1 MEAVDFLENGKTL
14 SLPGKKFKSVGVK
27 QDIGNLAVVGAMSVL
42 YFPALKMFNQPVWP
56 GELY

>member
-42 YFPALKMFNQPVWP
+42 YFPALKMFN
-56 GELY
+56 